1 MKKLKLVAIAAIA
14 AGCAACIT
22 SCSNKNK
29 EAEADTSNIETEE
42 VEVATDSVAALFR
55 NPDYQ
60 SETATDSTYVVTP
73 SGLKYMVEKEGTGEK
88 PGPEASVTVHYTGK
102 LLDGTIFDSSVQR
115 GEPAT
120 FPLQGVIAGWTEG
133 LQYMKEGSKYIFY
146 IPTDLAYGEKGA
158 PGVIPPY
165 SDLIFEVE
173 LIKVNP
179 NE

>member
-1 MKKLKLVAIAAIA
+1 MKKILYFVLILGATGIL
-14 AGCAACIT
+14 AAC
-22 SCSNKNK
+22 SGKQK
-29 EAEADTSNIETEE
+29 AAEADTAAVEE
-42 VEVATDSVAALFR
+42 VATEVVTDSVAARFR
-55 NPDYQ
+55 NPEFQ

-73 SGLKYMVEKEGTGEK
+73 SGLKYMVVKEGTGEK

-102 LLDGTIFDSSVQR
+102 LLDGTVFDSSVQR

-146 IPTDLAYGEKGA
+146 IPTDLAYGEHGA

-173 LIKVNP
+173 LIKVNT

>member
-1 MKKLKLVAIAAIA
+1 MRKFKIAALA
-14 AGCAACIT
+14 AITVGCAAIIS

-29 EAEADTSNIETEE
+29 EAEEDTTNVETGS
-42 VEVATDSVAALFR
+42 VEVATDSVAARFR
-55 NPDYQ
+55 NPEFQ
-60 SETATDSTYVVTP
+60 SDEATDSTYFVTP

-88 PGPEASVTVHYTGK
+88 PGPDSSVTVHYTGK
-102 LLDGTIFDSSVQR
+102 LLDGTVFDSSVQR

-173 LIKVNP
+173 LIKINP